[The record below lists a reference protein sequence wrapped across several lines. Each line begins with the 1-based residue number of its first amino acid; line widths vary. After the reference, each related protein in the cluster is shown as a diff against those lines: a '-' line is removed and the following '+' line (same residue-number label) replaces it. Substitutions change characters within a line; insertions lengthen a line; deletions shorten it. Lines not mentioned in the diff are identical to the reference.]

1 MPNGGCMATIYD
13 VAQESGCS
21 PATVSNVINNGS
33 RPVRPETRNRILA
46 AVQKLNYHPN
56 AVARGLARQ
65 KTYTIGILFGVV
77 ESSEIVINAYSAAI
91 LQAVLS
97 VAAETGYNVTHL
109 TAPWEGAEK
118 SLGTFRDGRTDGII
132 VVAPPTDS
140 DLLPALASL
149 GHPIVSVS
157 GSLSVKGVPSI
168 DVDDADGGRVLMDH
182 LIGLG
187 HRRIAHITGHPNL
200 LSAEKRRQA
209 YLDALGGNGIEFR
222 ADYLRTGYYSPDSG
236 YANARALLS
245 LPEPPTAIFAGNDEI
260 AFGVLEAAH
269 KLGVSVPDWLSV
281 AAVDDRPLA
290 SLIRPSLT
298 TLHQPFDVVGREA
311 TRLLIR
317 LIDGDKST
325 PETLTFHPELVIRDS
340 TAPPISA

>member
-1 MPNGGCMATIYD
+1 MATIYD

-21 PATVSNVINNGS
+21 PATVSNVINNGT

-46 AVQKLNYHPN
+46 AVEKLNYHPN

-65 KTYTIGILFGVV
+65 KTHTLGILFGVV

-91 LQAVLS
+91 LQAVLA

-109 TAPWEGAEK
+109 TAPWRGADR
-118 SLGTFRDGRTDGII
+118 SLAAFRDGRTDGIL

-149 GHPIVSVS
+149 GHPLVSVS
-157 GSLSVKGVPSI
+157 GSQNVPGVPCI

-200 LSAEKRRQA
+200 LSAEKRKQA
-209 YLDALGGNGIEFR
+209 YLDALSHNGIPFR
-222 ADYLRTGYYSPDSG
+222 EDYLREGYYSPESG
-236 YANARALLS
+236 FENGKILLNQA
-245 LPEPPTAIFAGNDEI
+245 EPPTAIFAGNDEI

-269 KLGVSVPDWLSV
+269 KLSIAVPGWLSV

-311 TRLLIR
+311 ARLLIR
-317 LIDGDKST
+317 LIDGDRT
-325 PETLTFHPELVIRDS
+325 VPDTLTFHPELVIRDS
-340 TAPPISA
+340 TAPPVNA